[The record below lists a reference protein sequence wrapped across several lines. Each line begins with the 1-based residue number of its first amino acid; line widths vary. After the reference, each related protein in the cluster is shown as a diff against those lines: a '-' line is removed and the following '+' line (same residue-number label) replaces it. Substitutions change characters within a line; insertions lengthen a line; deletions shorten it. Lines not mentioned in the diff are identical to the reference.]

1 MPQATASQLT
11 CGSIPRSSKI
21 LSPAARRSC
30 SQPCSLQFCPE
41 LSQQSIPSYL
51 KILIQAVPRFCPQLG
66 QGPVPGYV
74 FFLLLF
80 FSISL
85 NSLFLFQIPP
95 QLSMHPDPGE
105 LWPLGCGLLGP
116 DKSGVIRK
124 DWGHWMQLPL
134 AAERLVRSLRD

>member
-1 MPQATASQLT
+1 MGLFPDL
-11 CGSIPRSSKI
+11 
-21 LSPAARRSC
+21 
-30 SQPCSLQFCPE
+30 
-41 LSQQSIPSYL
+41 L
-51 KILIQAVPRFCPQLG
+51 KFCPQLPG
-66 QGPVPGYV
+66 DPVPSHV
-74 FFLLLF
+74 ACSSVLSCPNSLFPAISRFLFKLFQDSVPSWAKVLSLAMFFFFCF

-124 DWGHWMQLPL
+124 DWGHWL
-134 AAERLVRSLRD
+134 